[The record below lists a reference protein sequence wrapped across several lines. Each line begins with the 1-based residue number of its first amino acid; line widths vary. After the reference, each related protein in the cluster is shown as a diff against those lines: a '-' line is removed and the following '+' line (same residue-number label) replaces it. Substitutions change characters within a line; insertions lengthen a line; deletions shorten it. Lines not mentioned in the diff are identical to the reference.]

1 MAARIGS
8 SSGLVL
14 GALRRACARFGNG
27 NVLNGKRLAMVLVDA
42 VIGGH
47 WATGRW
53 AEVD

>member
-8 SSGLVL
+8 ILGLVL

-27 NVLNGKRLAMVLVDA
+27 NVCKCLAMLVEV

-53 AEVD
+53 AEVE